1 MKNKLTVLSI
11 LLILS
16 AFVLGCSQ
24 IQKTIEGE
32 PSNTTAGKSD
42 SSTNKSLSDKVIDST
57 IAGEKIG
64 IPECDEL
71 MDYFT
76 SKIENEE
83 TDFITKA
90 FLKTLESQFRQGIKK
105 NLEENKADKA
115 ETAKFCK
122 EFKTKIDQEEA
133 KQKK

>member
-1 MKNKLTVLSI
+1 MKNKLTILSV

-16 AFVLGCSQ
+16 AFVLGCGQ

-32 PSNTTAGKSD
+32 PSNTSSGKSD
-42 SSTNKSLSDKVIDST
+42 SSANKSLSDKVIEST
-57 IAGEKIG
+57 VAGEKIG

-76 SKIENEE
+76 SKIDNEE

-105 NLEENKADKA
+105 NLEENKSDKA

-122 EFKTKIDQEEA
+122 EFKAQIDKEEA